1 MVVSARVGTAG
12 TLAPL
17 RRDSLRADQFKVLI
31 ERFPVSLGVV
41 AGLLVAVTAMFV
53 LSMPVYHSPID
64 STLLGR
70 HAQPRYS
77 LSEVRSVFANHGV
90 ALDTTDGLYAV
101 LAGSRGKHKHTKGYE
116 WRVRNVVV
124 HYDGGDVD
132 ALAHVQAA
140 VAALRR

>member
-1 MVVSARVGTAG
+1 VSASFGTAG
-12 TLAPL
+12 TLAPAL
-17 RRDSLRADQFKVLI
+17 RRGGRRADQFKVFV

-41 AGLLVAVTAMFV
+41 AGLIVAVTAMFV

-77 LSEVRSVFANHGV
+77 LVGVRDVFAKHGA
-90 ALDTTDGLYAV
+90 ALDATDGLYVV
-101 LAGSRGKHKHTKGYE
+101 LVGSRGKHEHTTGYE

-124 HYDGGDVD
+124 HYDGGDAD

-140 VAALRR
+140 VRALRG

>member
-1 MVVSARVGTAG
+1 
-12 TLAPL
+12 
-17 RRDSLRADQFKVLI
+17 VLV

-41 AGLLVAVTAMFV
+41 AGLVVAVTAMFV

-70 HAQPRYS
+70 HEQPRYS
-77 LSEVRSVFANHGV
+77 LVEVRDVFAKHGA
-90 ALDTTDGLYAV
+90 ALDRTDGLYVV
-101 LAGSRGKHKHTKGYE
+101 LAGSRGRHLHSKGYE

-124 HYDGGDVD
+124 HYDGGDTD

-140 VAALRR
+140 VRALR

>member
-1 MVVSARVGTAG
+1 
-12 TLAPL
+12 
-17 RRDSLRADQFKVLI
+17 VLV

-41 AGLLVAVTAMFV
+41 AGLVVAVTAMFV

-77 LSEVRSVFANHGV
+77 LPEVRSVFAHHG
-90 ALDTTDGLYAV
+90 APLDKTDGLYV
-101 LAGSRGKHKHTKGYE
+101 ILAGSRGRHEHTKGYE

-124 HYDGGDVD
+124 HFDGGDAD